1 MAADEEDMPFRW
13 SLFLPAKNDTPSLR
27 GLKYAVIGMGVIL
40 ILGFFVILGRI
51 VYLTSRM
58 DASVPIGEAL
68 TLSMPKGA
76 DVVTMALDGNRL
88 AVHFTGP
95 EAGERAIKIIDLRT
109 GHTISHLRLE
119 AVAEP
124 PTAPETTGRPASGN

>member
-13 SLFLPAKNDTPSLR
+13 SLFLPARNDSPSLR

-58 DASVPIGEAL
+58 DASIQVDKAL
-68 TLSMPKGA
+68 TLTVPTGA
-76 DVVTMALDGNRL
+76 EVVTMALDGNRL
-88 AVHFTGP
+88 AVHLSGP
-95 EAGERAIKIIDLRT
+95 DRGERVIKIIDLRT
-109 GHTISHLRLE
+109 GNTVSSIHLE
-119 AVAEP
+119 AIAAPPANLPEP
-124 PTAPETTGRPASGN
+124 AGSPTQ